1 MQDADGNR
9 KGGDLLVG
17 MEQTLLER
25 IDNPEQGGYRLTADP
40 HRVIESVLTHLRK
53 MLNVRQG
60 SVSTLPDYGIPDL
73 NSLFTQ
79 YPDAIQALR
88 RIIRDS
94 LEKYEPRLQRVN
106 VRYLP
111 DEENPLLLRFEI
123 TARLVMD
130 DQDPPIRFETVV
142 GDNGKVRV
150 RG

>member
-1 MQDADGNR
+1 MEII
-9 KGGDLLVG
+9 KGRNSLVA
-17 MEQTLLER
+17 MERTLLER

-40 HRVIESVLTHLRK
+40 HRTIESVLTHLRK

-60 SVSTLPDYGIPDL
+60 SVCTLPDYGIPDL

-79 YPDAIQALR
+79 YPDAVMALR
-88 RIIRDS
+88 RIIKES
-94 LEKYEPRLQRVN
+94 LEKYEPRLRRVN

-130 DQDPPIRFETVV
+130 DQDSPIRFETVV
-142 GDNGKVRV
+142 GDSGKVRV

>member
-1 MQDADGNR
+1 MA
-9 KGGDLLVG
+9 L
-17 MEQTLLER
+17 EQTLLER
-25 IDNPEQGGYRLTADP
+25 IDNPVQGGYRLTADP
-40 HRVIESVLTHLRK
+40 HRVIESVLRHLRK

-79 YPDAIQALR
+79 YPDAVQALR
-88 RIIRDS
+88 RILRDS
-94 LEKYEPRLQRVN
+94 LEKYEPRLRRVN

-123 TARLVMD
+123 TARLAMD
-130 DQDPPIRFETVV
+130 DQDSPVRFETVV